1 MNELF
6 KAAKEVADFMTEREW
21 RFCLIGGLAVVCWGE
36 VRFTQ
41 DADISLLTGYG
52 SEERFART
60 LLERFAG
67 RLTNTLEFALRNRVL
82 LLRTVSGI
90 PIDVSFSALP
100 FELEMLERAVT
111 FEFEED
117 CALPVCTAED
127 LFVMKLFASRPK
139 DVMDAESIAVRQR
152 GKLDT
157 GYVLRHLKE
166 LSELK
171 EEPAM
176 LSTAKRILEVRS

>member
-6 KAAKEVADFMTEREW
+6 KAAKEVTDFMAEREW

-52 SEERFART
+52 SEALFAKP

-67 RLTNTLEFALRNRVL
+67 RLSNTLEFALRNRVL
-82 LLRTVSGI
+82 LLRTGSGV
-90 PIDVSFSALP
+90 PIDISFSALP
-100 FELEMLERAVT
+100 FEVEMLERAVP
-111 FEFEED
+111 FEFEAD
-117 CALPVCTAED
+117 CSLPVCTAED

-139 DVMDAESIAVRQR
+139 DLIDAESIAVRQR

-157 GYVLRHLKE
+157 GYVMRHLKE

-171 EEPAM
+171 EEPAI
-176 LSTAKRILEVRS
+176 LIHAIRILEVLA

>member
-6 KAAKEVADFMTEREW
+6 KAAKEVTDFMAEREW

-52 SEERFART
+52 DEARFARP
-60 LLERFAG
+60 LLERFSG
-67 RLTNTLEFALRNRVL
+67 RLVNTLEFALRNRVL
-82 LLRTVSGI
+82 LLLAGSGI

-100 FELEMLERAVT
+100 FEVEMLERAVP
-111 FEFEED
+111 FEFED
-117 CALPVCTAED
+117 GCFLPVCTAED

-139 DVMDAESIAVRQR
+139 DILDAESIAVRQS

-157 GYVLRHLKE
+157 EYILRHLTG

-171 EEPAM
+171 EAPAI
-176 LSTAKRILEVRS
+176 LIHAKRILEVCA